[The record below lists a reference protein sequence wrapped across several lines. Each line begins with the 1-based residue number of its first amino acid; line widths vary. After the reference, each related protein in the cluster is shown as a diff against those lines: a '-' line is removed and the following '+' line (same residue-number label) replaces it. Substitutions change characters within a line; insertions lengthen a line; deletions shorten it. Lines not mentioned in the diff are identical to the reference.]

1 MCDCVNVEDDKKK
14 LQKKPSGNKK
24 RTCLDC
30 NIAEQREDKRDE
42 ILERRGSED
51 GGGE

>member
-1 MCDCVNVEDDKKK
+1 MCDSVNVEDDKKIK
-14 LQKKPSGNKK
+14 TSGNKK

-42 ILERRGSED
+42 ILEKKR
-51 GGGE
+51 GGEDSRGE